1 MLRSCGTQTTLH
13 SMLHT
18 REQGT
23 WTPDAYKE
31 LDAMVYGLQHDHAYE
46 YSSNDDDYV
55 EDVNTSFY
63 SVTESELMDTD
74 CETDDEMQCL
84 PPERQQKFIVFEDQL
99 NKLFKCC
106 PKCQQPVV
114 QLEKVVTGTMLSVST
129 PVYKGMWTLGSHS
142 PL

>member
-1 MLRSCGTQTTLH
+1 MSFASEHQQPKMLRSCGTQTTLH

-23 WTPDAYKE
+23 WTPDAGKE

-46 YSSNDDDYV
+46 YSSIDDDYV

-84 PPERQQKFIVFEDQL
+84 SPEQQQKFMVFEDQL
-99 NKLFKCC
+99 NKLSNAAPNVNSWSYWKR
-106 PKCQQPVV
+106 
-114 QLEKVVTGTMLSVST
+114 
-129 PVYKGMWTLGSHS
+129 W
-142 PL
+142 